1 MAYPNYDE
9 KTAEFLNY
17 YANLLII
24 QYRGSEKNRDFIKVL
39 LNTLYMDGILDIFKN
54 FFDIEKASG
63 AHLEILGKYVGAYR
77 TYGNY
82 VLSDTELRLLIKL
95 LSAKNGMSATFADI
109 SSLLYNVFG
118 YDVMLFNN
126 YDMSITYFVSSE
138 FIDFFNK
145 VLIPS
150 GFLPIPQGIKIDKI
164 TEIPTTNKLFGYADA
179 YNNLDTSVI
188 VGYSDIYDKYHTD
201 WTWLELI

>member
-9 KTAEFLNY
+9 TTAEFLNY

-24 QYRGSEKNRDFIKVL
+24 QYRASEKNRDFIKVL
-39 LNTLYMDGILDIFKN
+39 VNTLYMDGILDIFKN
-54 FFDIEKASG
+54 FFDIDKASG
-63 AHLEILGKYVGAYR
+63 THLEILGKYVGAYR

-82 VLSDTELRLLIKL
+82 VLSDKELRLLIKL
-95 LSAKNGMSATFADI
+95 FSAKNGMSSTFADI
-109 SSLLYNVFG
+109 SSLLYNTFG

-126 YDMSITYFVSSE
+126 YDMSITYFVASE

-145 VLIPS
+145 VLIAS
-150 GFLPIPQGIKIDKI
+150 GFLPIPQGIKIKQI
-164 TEIPTTNKLFGYADA
+164 AEIPVTDKLFGYADA